1 MTKINDLITYENL
14 VQTTKSQMVNLQA
27 SIMLV
32 QCGVVMESPD
42 VDSYILL
49 DTTYYFRCLL
59 LSDFNIMV
67 ALPAS
72 PAYPPMASL

>member
-1 MTKINDLITYENL
+1 MTKINNIITYENL
-14 VQTTKSQMVNLQA
+14 VQTTTSQMENLQA
-27 SIMLV
+27 SVMFVLS
-32 QCGVVMESPD
+32 GVVMESPD
-42 VDSYILL
+42 ADSYILL
-49 DTTYYFRCLL
+49 DTNYYFRCLL